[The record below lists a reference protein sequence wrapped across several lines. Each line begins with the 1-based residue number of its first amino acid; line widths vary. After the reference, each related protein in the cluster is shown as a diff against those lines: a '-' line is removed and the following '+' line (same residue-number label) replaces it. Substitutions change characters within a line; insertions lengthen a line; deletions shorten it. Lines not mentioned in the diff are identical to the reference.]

1 MFEKTA
7 VRKIPKVLPIYW
19 SRSLCKTDSRYV
31 SFATSTGS
39 IHRFPF
45 FNPVFK
51 STKIRFLFVTIRKNV
66 PDNWTKIGYTFRP
79 VKYRPNK
86 RSGKLRIKSQI
97 VRVTISKL
105 LLAADGDMRYLRYT
119 FQWQDIDYFY
129 YE

>member
-1 MFEKTA
+1 MFEKTT

-19 SRSLCKTDSRYV
+19 SRSLCKTDL
-31 SFATSTGS
+31 

-105 LLAADGDMRYLRYT
+105 LLAADGDMRYLRYK

>member
-1 MFEKTA
+1 MFEKTT

-19 SRSLCKTDSRYV
+19 SRSLCKTDSTYV
-31 SFATSTGS
+31 SFATSTSS

-51 STKIRFLFVTIRKNV
+51 NTKIRYVFLTIRRNV

-86 RSGKLRIKSQI
+86 RSGKRRIKSQI

-105 LLAADGDMRYLRYT
+105 LLAVDGDMPLLTLYISVARH
-119 FQWQDIDYFY
+119 
-129 YE
+129 